1 MENMIKVTA
10 MRAAGIACFLVLAII
25 GAWIFTTP
33 SSDIVDAL
41 AEAISDATSLSDA
54 ERKKM
59 GSRGRDFVESEFS
72 WPMVADKM
80 IMAYEWVLGKSPKPK
95 FTI

>member
-1 MENMIKVTA
+1 MENMIKVRA

-41 AEAISDATSLSDA
+41 AEAGKMVGGGATYGTLC
-54 ERKKM
+54 
-59 GSRGRDFVESEFS
+59 
-72 WPMVADKM
+72 
-80 IMAYEWVLGKSPKPK
+80 
-95 FTI
+95 

>member
-1 MENMIKVTA
+1 MENMIKVKA

-41 AEAISDATSLSDA
+41 AEAGKMVGGGATYGTFMLA
-54 ERKKM
+54 AC
-59 GSRGRDFVESEFS
+59 
-72 WPMVADKM
+72 PPVAGF
-80 IMAYEWVLGKSPKPK
+80 IAYYFWKWVIK
-95 FTI
+95 

>member
-1 MENMIKVTA
+1 MENMIKVRA

-41 AEAISDATSLSDA
+41 AEAGKMVGGGATYGTFMLA
-54 ERKKM
+54 A
-59 GSRGRDFVESEFS
+59 G
-72 WPMVADKM
+72 PPVAGF
-80 IMAYEWVLGKSPKPK
+80 IAYHFWKWVIK
-95 FTI
+95 